1 MPRYHRTS
9 ILRYALARI
18 AGQATVAIALAVGLS
33 GCAPSALTAARSQ
46 IAAGNYPAARQELV
60 ALSAHGNDFS
70 ASERREVKD
79 DFCLCDFMIGRP
91 TFTLAEQRG
100 VCADAAKEPG
110 SQSSSIIAR
119 IDEAARRKDA
129 DEVEAALS
137 DQDLAD
143 AERAAT
149 DYQSLPGGDPATVA
163 RWSKQIWTLADAQV
177 FADSSAKKRSLAAA
191 ISEVRTNHRDV
202 EGMDK
207 SQFTRWIV
215 KTATVSGT
223 AVAASVEIKDSTLK
237 LSVDDAN
244 LQLAAL
250 SLDKLAAI
258 NDAMAARCGC
268 DARTNVA
275 VAETGFPAYFIR
287 LDPETRM
294 SEVMILPRGDRA
306 IVSATSN

>member
-1 MPRYHRTS
+1 MPRYPRTS
-9 ILRYALARI
+9 ILRFAFGRI
-18 AGQATVAIALAVGLS
+18 AAQAAVAIALVAGLS

-46 IAAGNYPAARQELV
+46 IAAGNYPAARQELA
-60 ALSAHGNDFS
+60 ALSAHGNDLS
-70 ASERREVKD
+70 ASERRELKD
-79 DFCLCDFMIGRP
+79 DVCLCDFMIGRP
-91 TFTLAEQRG
+91 AFTLAEQRG
-100 VCADAAKEPG
+100 VCADAANEPG

-129 DEVEAALS
+129 GEVEAALS
-137 DQDLAD
+137 DHDLAD

-149 DYQSLPGGDPATVA
+149 DYQSLPGADPATVA

-177 FADSSAKKRSLAAA
+177 FADSTAKKGSLDAA
-191 ISEVRTNHRDV
+191 ISAVRKNHRDV
-202 EGMDK
+202 ENMDK
-207 SQFTRWIV
+207 GQFTRWVV

-223 AVAASVEIKDSTLK
+223 AVAASVEMKDSTLK

-244 LQLAAL
+244 LQVAAL

-268 DARTNVA
+268 DARTDVA
-275 VAETGFPAYFIR
+275 VTETGFPVYFIR
-287 LDPETRM
+287 LDSETRM

-306 IVSATSN
+306 IISATSN

>member
-1 MPRYHRTS
+1 MPRYPRTS
-9 ILRYALARI
+9 ILRYAFARI
-18 AGQATVAIALAVGLS
+18 AAQAAVAIALVAGLS

-46 IAAGNYPAARQELV
+46 IAAGNYPAARQELA
-60 ALSAHGNDFS
+60 ALSAHRKHLS
-70 ASERREVKD
+70 ASERRELKD
-79 DFCLCDFMIGRP
+79 DVCLCDFMIGRP
-91 TFTLAEQRG
+91 AFTLAEQRG
-100 VCADAAKEPG
+100 VCADAANEPG

-137 DQDLAD
+137 DHDLAD

-149 DYQSLPGGDPATVA
+149 DYQSLPGADPATVA

-177 FADSSAKKRSLAAA
+177 FADSTAKKDSLDAA
-191 ISEVRTNHRDV
+191 ISAVRKNHRDV
-202 EGMDK
+202 ENIDK
-207 SQFTRWIV
+207 GQFTRWVV

-223 AVAASVEIKDSTLK
+223 AVAARVEMKDSTLK
-237 LSVDDAN
+237 LFVDDAN

-268 DARTNVA
+268 DARTTV
-275 VAETGFPAYFIR
+275 VVTETGFPAYFIR

>member
-1 MPRYHRTS
+1 MPRYRRTS
-9 ILRYALARI
+9 TLRCALPRI
-18 AGQATVAIALAVGLS
+18 AGQAAVAIALVVGLS

-60 ALSAHGNDFS
+60 ALTAHGGDLS

-79 DFCLCDFMIGRP
+79 DVCLCDFMIGRP

-119 IDEAARRKDA
+119 IDDAARRKDA

-149 DYQSLPGGDPATVA
+149 DYQSLPGADPATVA

-177 FADSSAKKRSLAAA
+177 FADSTAKKRSLDAA
-191 ISEVRTNHRDV
+191 ISEVRKNHRDV
-202 EGMDK
+202 QKMDK
-207 SQFTRWIV
+207 GQFARWIV
-215 KTATVSGT
+215 ETATVSGT
-223 AVAASVEIKDSTLK
+223 AIAASVEVKDSTLK

-244 LQLAAL
+244 LHLAAL
-250 SLDKLAAI
+250 SLDKLTAI

-268 DARTNVA
+268 DARTYVA
-275 VAETGFPAYFIR
+275 VTETGFPAYFIR

>member
-1 MPRYHRTS
+1 MPRYRRTS
-9 ILRYALARI
+9 ILRCALPRI
-18 AGQATVAIALAVGLS
+18 AGQAAVAIALAAGFA

-46 IAAGNYPAARQELV
+46 IAVGNYPAARQELV

-79 DFCLCDFMIGRP
+79 DLCLCDFMIGRP
-91 TFTLAEQRG
+91 TFMLAEQRG

-119 IDEAARRKDA
+119 IDEAARHKDA

-149 DYQSLPGGDPATVA
+149 DYQSLPGGDPAPVA

-177 FADSSAKKRSLAAA
+177 FADSSARKRSLAAA

-207 SQFTRWIV
+207 SQFTRWVV

-223 AVAASVEIKDSTLK
+223 AVAANVEIRDSTLK

-275 VAETGFPAYFIR
+275 VTETGFPAYFIR